1 MLQKNLGVYVGSKIP
16 NILRASIEKAVLA
29 GKYLNIS
36 DFVRD
41 AIKEKIERERIPVTV
56 GQNEDPRNGTELDNV
71 GGHLSSTGPKS
82 IISGGSPK

>member
-41 AIKEKIERERIPVTV
+41 AIKEKIYRERIQHTV
-56 GQNEDPRNGTELDNV
+56 GGNEDYLTEVRNHDSYRN
-71 GGHLSSTGPKS
+71 
-82 IISGGSPK
+82 